1 METKGFDEQ
10 TPKAKAKCF
19 LPPPLEQPKK
29 EANSKIIRNQEW
41 QCDKSVVECVHYML
55 TNQIA
60 CDVTIFVGPEKIEV
74 KAHRFILIARSPVFF
89 EKLRSCSASEEFR
102 YKVNIPNIEVD
113 TFQTF
118 LRYLYTDEVDINLEL
133 AKSLLPVA
141 RRFRVNHLVQL
152 CLRLL
157 NEEVDVNNVSY
168 LLDQA
173 ILSHALTMRDRAMEM
188 INKSTRE
195 CLNSEAFCNISLE
208 TLDYILKSDDL
219 NISEQELYECCLK
232 WSSTQCLKKA
242 LEITD
247 ENIRDQFG
255 ESIYQIR
262 FTLMPK
268 EYFHYEIF
276 GRNILDDEEKT
287 SIMECLTDG
296 SPKNCDFKFNRNLR
310 KTTEYFRVLRFEKLD
325 KKLKEHTGRPDAI
338 MFETSKP
345 LWFHGVALYGS
356 YIEQTINVHLEI
368 SDSSNNV
375 IRALG
380 LAFKSVESEEIY
392 DVLLPTPFQTNAGSR
407 YNVVVIV
414 VGKFRHMYRGVEG
427 KREINFKDTQIKFFE
442 SGNSSNG
449 TTVSEGQIPGFLL
462 S

>member
-1 METKGFDEQ
+1 MNTKGFDGHTPETKCHVQ
-10 TPKAKAKCF
+10 TPQ
-19 LPPPLEQPKK
+19 EQSERETYSK
-29 EANSKIIRNQEW
+29 EVRNQEW

-60 CDVTIFVGPEKIEV
+60 CDVSIFIGPEKFEV

-89 EKLRSCSASEEFR
+89 DKLRSCTASEEFR
-102 YKVNIPNIEVD
+102 YKVNVPNVEVD
-113 TFQTF
+113 TFQRF
-118 LRYLYTDEVDINLEL
+118 IRYLYTDEVDINLES
-133 AKSLLPVA
+133 AMSLLPVA

-157 NEEVDVNNVSY
+157 NDEVDAHNVSY

-173 ILSHALTMRDRAMEM
+173 ILSHAITMRDRAMEI

-195 CLNSEAFCNISLE
+195 CLKSEAFCNICSEALE
-208 TLDYILKSDDL
+208 YILKSDDL

-232 WSSTQCLKKA
+232 WSSTQCLKKS

-247 ENIRDQFG
+247 ENIRDQLG
-255 ESIYQIR
+255 ECIHQIR

-268 EYFHYEIF
+268 DYFQHEIF
-276 GRNILDDEEKT
+276 GRKILSDEEKT
-287 SIMECLTDG
+287 DIIECITDG
-296 SPKNCDFKFNRNLR
+296 SPKNSVLKFNRNLR

-345 LWFHGVALYGS
+345 LWFHGVALFGS

-368 SDSSNNV
+368 SDSRNNV

-380 LAFKSVESEEIY
+380 LAFQSTESEEMY
-392 DVLLPTPFQTNAGSR
+392 DVLLPIPFETIAGAR
-407 YNVVVIV
+407 YNVVVIA

-427 KREINFKDTQIKFFE
+427 KRELTFKDTQITFFE